1 MRFWQPEAIL
11 DPWIVLDLLILGGL
25 LAAAAG
31 LLRVIGPLR
40 RLSVPNAIVAG
51 LLGLSLGPSGAG
63 LVPIDIPAMETI
75 VYHAFALMF
84 IAGGLQSPPRQ
95 DRPGAARSIAVAG
108 STIGVLQA
116 ILGLLFVAAWLAV
129 EPLHPGFGLMITL
142 GFQQGP
148 GQALSLG
155 GAWESLGMTDGG
167 QIGLVFATLGFL
179 YCIVLGIPAVL
190 IARRRGLLTER
201 DVVEPKNTRATDL
214 AGLAT
219 DPAIDPATALATER
233 RGSLLLQIVWVL
245 LVYAAVFVVISSTVT
260 VLPPKLAATAWGLH
274 FIYGSLFA
282 IILRYA
288 ARRLGRDHLFDD
300 AQLARISVVTV
311 DVTTTGAIA
320 AVRLAVLAAWLVPIL
335 LMTLLAG
342 GLTLVGCVWLAR
354 RAFPEASASHALV
367 LFGMGTGTVSTG
379 LALLRMIDPQ
389 LRGTA
394 ARNTVIGA
402 TAQIPFSA
410 PMFVGVLPFATTQWQ
425 GSMSAALGWPLAVLA
440 IYLAALLVCW
450 RVFTPFT
457 LLAPIRSLW
466 PDRPD
471 D

>member
-31 LLRVIGPLR
+31 LLRMIGPLR

-63 LVPIDIPAMETI
+63 LIPIDIPAMETI

-201 DVVEPKNTRATDL
+201 DVVEPSTEPGTH
-214 AGLAT
+214 AG
-219 DPAIDPATALATER
+219 TER
-233 RGSLLLQIVWVL
+233 RGSLLLQVVWVL
-245 LVYAAVFVVISSTVT
+245 LVYAAVFVAISGMVS

-282 IILRYA
+282 ITLRYA
-288 ARRLGRDHLFDD
+288 ARRLGADRAFDD

-342 GLTLVGCVWLAR
+342 GLTFFGCVWLAR
-354 RAFPEASASHALV
+354 RAFPEAPASHALV

-379 LALLRMIDPQ
+379 LALLRMIDPE

-410 PMFVGVLPFATTQWQ
+410 PMFVGVLPFATTQWS
-425 GSMSAALGWPLAVLA
+425 GSTSAALGWPLAALA
-440 IYLAALLVCW
+440 IYLVALLVCW
-450 RVFTPFT
+450 RVFTPFA
-457 LLAPIRSLW
+457 LLTPLRSLW